1 MRFRGL
7 SELIMSTV
15 VLALPYLWWVVWE
28 AKKHQIPSELKFVL
42 LMIIGSLLATAV
54 VVFINLR

>member
-1 MRFRGL
+1 
-7 SELIMSTV
+7 MSTV

-54 VVFINLR
+54 VVCINLR